1 MTAAAARGGRSD
13 GGTPISA
20 VVRAGADGFAAL
32 HGRRPDSVSGVQRID
47 EGWRLD
53 IEVTELERIP
63 PSTTVMATYEV
74 DLDADG
80 EVQGYRRKRRYYR
93 NQAGDG

>member
-1 MTAAAARGGRSD
+1 MATSQGNGGRSD
-13 GGTPISA
+13 GGTPISQ
-20 VVRAGADGFAAL
+20 VVRAGADAFAAL
-32 HGRRPDSVSGVQRID
+32 HGRHPDSVSGVQKVD

-53 IEVTELERIP
+53 MEVTELERIP

-74 DLDADG
+74 ELDAGG
-80 EVQGYRRKRRYYR
+80 EVRGYRRKRRYYR

>member
-1 MTAAAARGGRSD
+1 MARSEGTGGPSD
-13 GGTPISA
+13 GGTPISQ
-20 VVRAGADGFAAL
+20 VVHAGADAFAAL
-32 HGRRPDSVSGVQRID
+32 YGRNPDSVSGVQKVD

-53 IEVTELERIP
+53 VEVTELERIP

-80 EVQGYRRKRRYYR
+80 EIRGYRRKRRYYR

>member
-1 MTAAAARGGRSD
+1 MTRSEGAGGRSD
-13 GGTPISA
+13 GPTPISQ
-20 VVRAGADGFAAL
+20 VVRTGADAFAAL
-32 HGRRPDSVSGVQRID
+32 HGRQPDSVSGVQQVD

-53 IEVTELERIP
+53 MEVVELERIP

-80 EVQGYRRKRRYYR
+80 EVRGYRRKRRYYR
-93 NQAGDG
+93 NQAGEA

>member
-1 MTAAAARGGRSD
+1 MTKSKGTGGQSD
-13 GGTPISA
+13 GNTPISQ
-20 VVRAGADGFAAL
+20 VVRAGADAFAAL
-32 HGRRPDSVSGVQRID
+32 HGRSPDSVSGVQKVD

-53 IEVTELERIP
+53 MEVVELERIP

-80 EVQGYRRKRRYYR
+80 EVRGYRRKRRYYR
-93 NQAGDG
+93 NQAGDS